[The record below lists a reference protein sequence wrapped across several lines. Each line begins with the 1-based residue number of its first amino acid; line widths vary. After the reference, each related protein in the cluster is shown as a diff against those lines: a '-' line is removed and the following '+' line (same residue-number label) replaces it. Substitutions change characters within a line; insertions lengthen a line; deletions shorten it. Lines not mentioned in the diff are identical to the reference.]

1 MAVECEVSRRT
12 IFRDLD
18 MLRLAGVPML
28 FEDHEQQ
35 YRIPGMNFL
44 PPTNFTPEEA
54 LSLLV
59 LCYHLGD
66 RSGVPFHA
74 PARAAAL
81 KLECA
86 LPEQLREYLREATGA
101 IHMRLEAT
109 NQSHGAAPYYQQL
122 IDAIRRRRCVRIEYD
137 SFSDQDVI
145 RTKLS
150 PYRLLFSRRSW
161 YVFARSS
168 FHRQTRTF
176 NVGRI
181 SHLEPL
187 DERFQI
193 PRGFTIDRQ
202 LGNAWHLIP
211 EAGPDQHVV
220 VRFEKLVAE
229 NVAEVAWHKT
239 QRLEWRDDGRLDFH
253 VTVSGIHEISWW
265 ILGYG
270 DQAEVLQPVALRQL
284 IEERSRALLARYA
297 PPHDAKIDGKSRKKP
312 LTAGKRTKQVLSK
325 KRSTKKPSSQ
335 KVRRPR

>member
-1 MAVECEVSRRT
+1 M
-12 IFRDLD
+12 
-18 MLRLAGVPML
+18 RLAGVPML
-28 FEDHEQQ
+28 FEEAEQH

-66 RSGVPFHA
+66 QSGVPFHA
-74 PARAAAL
+74 PARSAAL

-86 LPEQLREYLREATGA
+86 LPERLRKYLRQATSA
-101 IHMRLEAT
+101 IHMRLEPTSRAR
-109 NQSHGAAPYYQQL
+109 GAAPYYQQL

-137 SFSDQDVI
+137 SFSDRELI

-161 YVFARSS
+161 YVFERSS

-181 SHLEPL
+181 SRLEPL
-187 DERFQI
+187 DERFQF
-193 PRGFTIDRQ
+193 PRGFSIERQ
-202 LGNAWHLIP
+202 LRNAWHLIP
-211 EAGPDQHVV
+211 EAGPDQEVV
-220 VRFEKLVAE
+220 VRFEKLVAK
-229 NVAEVAWHKT
+229 NVAEVTWHKT
-239 QRLEWRDDGRLDFH
+239 QRLVWLDDGRLDFH
-253 VTVSGIHEISWW
+253 VTVSGINEISWW

-284 IEERSRALLARYA
+284 IERRCRQLVKRYTASDADAVTARADKQPAAAPSARGKKT
-297 PPHDAKIDGKSRKKP
+297 AKTLKGKRAVRASDR
-312 LTAGKRTKQVLSK
+312 LTACRATKAT
-325 KRSTKKPSSQ
+325 RA
-335 KVRRPR
+335 